1 MKRNIYTKLVIDIA
15 SNAILESEAFLHLG
29 PVNELKG
36 SVKST
41 STTVI
46 PPPTTEENNQ
56 RALANFANI
65 QGLQS
70 QGYETSSTD
79 PRLRP
84 ANAKA
89 EAAYFAANP
98 DVAAVYG
105 NGANGGGLQ
114 HWLDYGKN
122 EGRLFGG
129 YDPTGRYITGGSD
142 PNKYIGTAEEAAA
155 NPSLGWS
162 PISGGMFIRKRTAS
176 DFSEDTA
183 NPWQKVGDQWI
194 RKAPAS
200 ALSPEDQQMAEI
212 QKLYGDELLKRA
224 QAGFG
229 ATDEEKAKIGEIYGA
244 QRTAGKENIRQF
256 MAELSGSRGMD
267 INTSTPM
274 ARELA
279 RASGELETSLGAA
292 QGASELDFGE
302 RARNF
307 AQEMRSFQA
316 GLQQRSMENRMNMGQ
331 GFMGMANNL
340 AELRSQNKT
349 TTTKGPGGGSNI
361 GGIASG
367 VGSAVGGIAIA
378 F

>member
-1 MKRNIYTKLVIDIA
+1 MKRHIYTKLVVDIA
-15 SNAILESEAFLHLG
+15 SNAILESEAFLHTG
-29 PVNELKG
+29 PVDELKG

-46 PPPTTEENNQ
+46 PPPTAEETDQ
-56 RALANFANI
+56 RALANFANL
-65 QGLQS
+65 QGLAQ
-70 QGYETSSTD
+70 QGYEVSSTD
-79 PRLRP
+79 PRLG
-84 ANAKA
+84 AAGAKA

-98 DVAAVYG
+98 DVAAIYG
-105 NGANGGGLQ
+105 NGAAGGGLQ
-114 HWLDYGKN
+114 HWLDYGKA
-122 EGRLFGG
+122 EGRAGG
-129 YDPTGRYITGGSD
+129 EGFADQR
-142 PNKYIGTAEEAAA
+142 
-155 NPSLGWS
+155 
-162 PISGGMFIRKRTAS
+162 
-176 DFSEDTA
+176 
-183 NPWQKVGDQWI
+183 PWQKVGSQWI
-194 RKAPAS
+194 RQAAPS
-200 ALSPEDQQMAEI
+200 AMSPEDQQMAEI

-224 QAGFG
+224 KAGFG

-307 AQEMRSFQA
+307 AQEMRNFQA
-316 GLQQRSMENRMNMGQ
+316 GLQQRSMENRMNMGA

-340 AELRSQNKT
+340 AELRSQSKT
-349 TTTKGPGGGSNI
+349 TTSKGPGGGSQV

-367 VGSAVGGIAIA
+367 VGSAIGGIAMA